1 MNRDE
6 KRDRF
11 AALPPKI
18 VEFENH
24 RVLFPREPTGG
35 TWISANDAGVC
46 LALINWHRIKRE
58 PNKGVRTRGE
68 VIRKLAAISSS
79 DEISAAVKKLA
90 LRKLRP
96 FRLIAIAPHEMR
108 ITEWQW
114 DLRRLERRE
123 HEWQRQHWFSSSFDE
138 HTAELVRTKICASFV
153 AGGADP
159 GKGETSRR
167 GRRAGVNAAGY
178 NLTLLR
184 RLHRSH
190 EPKRGPFS
198 ICMHRPDAATVS
210 YTEVAVSGRSVV
222 MCYKHGPPCSRRS
235 TTTKTCKLSR
245 VRATNR

>member
-11 AALPPKI
+11 AALPPEI

-58 PNKGVRTRGE
+58 PNNGVHSRGK
-68 VIRKLAAISSS
+68 VIRKLVGIATS
-79 DEISAAVKKLA
+79 DEISTAVKKLP

-96 FRLIAIAPHEMR
+96 FRLVAIVSAENR
-108 ITEWQW
+108 VIEWRW
-114 DLRRLERRE
+114 NLNRLSVRKHSWESR
-123 HEWQRQHWFSSSFDE
+123 HWFSSSFDE
-138 HTAELVRTKICASFV
+138 PRAEVERAKVCASFV
-153 AGGADP
+153 VPLRRDDP
-159 GKGETSRR
+159 GSARVRT
-167 GRRAGVNAAGY
+167 GVNAAGY
-178 NLTLLR
+178 SLKWLR

-190 EPKRGPFS
+190 EPERGPFS

-210 YTEVAVSGRSVV
+210 YTEVAVGSQSVV
-222 MCYKHGPPCSRRS
+222 MCYKDGPPCSRRS

-245 VRATNR
+245 VRTTNR

>member
-1 MNRDE
+1 MCTVSFFPSPRGFYLAMNRDE

-58 PNKGVRTRGE
+58 PNNCVRTRGE
-68 VIRKLAAISSS
+68 VIRKLAGISTS

-96 FRLIAIAPHEMR
+96 FRLISIVSSENRVIEWRWNLNRLSIRKHSWEPH
-108 ITEWQW
+108 
-114 DLRRLERRE
+114 
-123 HEWQRQHWFSSSFDE
+123 HWFSSSFDE
-138 HTAELVRTKICASFV
+138 TTAEATRARVCAALPDESAKQDV
-153 AGGADP
+153 
-159 GKGETSRR
+159 KW
-167 GRRAGVNAAGY
+167 
-178 NLTLLR
+178 LR

-190 EPKRGPFS
+190 EPERGPFS

-245 VRATNR
+245 VRTTNR

>member
-58 PNKGVRTRGE
+58 PNNGVRTRGE
-68 VIRKLAAISSS
+68 VIRKLAGISTS

-90 LRKLRP
+90 LRKLIRKHSWE
-96 FRLIAIAPHEMR
+96 PH
-108 ITEWQW
+108 
-114 DLRRLERRE
+114 
-123 HEWQRQHWFSSSFDE
+123 HWFSSSFDE
-138 HTAELVRTKICASFV
+138 ATAEATRARVCAALPDESAKQDV
-153 AGGADP
+153 
-159 GKGETSRR
+159 KW
-167 GRRAGVNAAGY
+167 
-178 NLTLLR
+178 LR

-190 EPKRGPFS
+190 EPERGPFS

-245 VRATNR
+245 VRTTNR